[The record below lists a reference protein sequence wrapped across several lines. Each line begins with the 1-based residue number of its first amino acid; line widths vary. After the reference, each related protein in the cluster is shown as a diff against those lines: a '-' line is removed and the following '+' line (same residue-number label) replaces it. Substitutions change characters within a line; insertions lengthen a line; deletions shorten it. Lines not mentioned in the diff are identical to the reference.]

1 MLKPGKSIL
10 VACGCFVESLLS
22 EIHIISNLWLTR
34 LRKAP
39 KSSIC
44 AEMEEIKNE
53 QALLL
58 VYF

>member
-10 VACGCFVESLLS
+10 VVFGCFVEILLS

-34 LRKAP
+34 SMKAL

-44 AEMEEIKNE
+44 AEMEEM
-53 QALLL
+53 
-58 VYF
+58 FR